1 MKIGIV
7 GLPSVGK
14 TTLFNLLT
22 GSDVAVS
29 EFSVAKIDANIGICK
44 IPDSRIDFLSK
55 LYKPKKTTYATIE
68 TIDVPGLVSGSSTGK
83 GVGNQFLDTIRK
95 VDALVHVLRVFEDD
109 NVPHVDGSIDP
120 MRDIETVNM
129 ELLFADLGVI
139 DNRIKRIETAKK
151 VTKENLSEL
160 EVLKKC
166 KAGLEQGLLIHN
178 LELDDEEKRHLKT
191 FEFLSEKPIILVANL
206 DEQQLITKDYPSR
219 DSLMEYSRK
228 VNTPLIELCVK
239 SELEIAQLDPED
251 RQAFLEDLGISE
263 SGIDRLAKTAY
274 EHLGLISFLTTGQDE
289 VKAWTIKRNTTAKK
303 AAGKVHS
310 DIERGFIR
318 AEVCKFDDL
327 KELGSM
333 GKVKEMGLL
342 SVEGKDYIVQDGDII
357 SFRFNV

>member
-1 MKIGIV
+1 M
-7 GLPSVGK
+7 
-14 TTLFNLLT
+14 
-22 GSDVAVS
+22 
-29 EFSVAKIDANIGICK
+29 
-44 IPDSRIDFLSK
+44 
-55 LYKPKKTTYATIE
+55 
-68 TIDVPGLVSGSSTGK
+68 
-83 GVGNQFLDTIRK
+83 
-95 VDALVHVLRVFEDD
+95 DALVHVLRVFEDD